1 MKFLYHVLQKLLY
14 QKQQEV
20 IRLQWEKAE
29 LEKKLKQAKL
39 Q

>member
-1 MKFLYHVLQKLLY
+1 MKFLYYVLRKLLY

-20 IRLQWEKAE
+20 IRLQWEKAD
-29 LEKKLKQAKL
+29 LEQKLKQVKV